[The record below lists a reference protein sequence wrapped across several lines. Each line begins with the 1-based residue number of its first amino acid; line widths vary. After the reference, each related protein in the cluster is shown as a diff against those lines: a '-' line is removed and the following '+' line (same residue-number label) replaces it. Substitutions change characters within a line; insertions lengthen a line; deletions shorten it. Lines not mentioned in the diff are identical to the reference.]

1 MKKGPASAEMHVGPG
16 FRIRSDVTRPD
27 RATIEAFAAF
37 ETPDIS
43 DLMNRMYT
51 MRGGIRPMTDL
62 DLRILGPACTVKT
75 SPGDNLTV
83 HKSLDIAKPGDVVVV
98 DAGGSTLHAVL
109 GDTITMKARH
119 RGIAGFVI
127 DGMIRDLPGIL
138 AIGDIPVFAKGV
150 TPIGPLHRG
159 PGEVNYPIGAGGV
172 VVNPGDIIV
181 GDANGVVVVER
192 EVAEDVIN
200 RLRRRATEL
209 ADYLAAVAAG
219 RFSNEWVDQTLR
231 SNGIDPMTDS

>member
-1 MKKGPASAEMHVGPG
+1 
-16 FRIRSDVTRPD
+16 
-27 RATIEAFAAF
+27 
-37 ETPDIS
+37 
-43 DLMNRMYT
+43 
-51 MRGGIRPMTDL
+51 
-62 DLRILGPACTVKT
+62 VKT
-75 SPGDNLTV
+75 FPGDNLTV

-98 DAGGSTLHAVL
+98 DAEGSTLHAVL

-159 PGEVNYPIGAGGV
+159 PGEVNYPICAGGV

-181 GDANGVVVVER
+181 GDANGVVVVQR
-192 EVAEDVIN
+192 ESASDILG
-200 RLRRRATEL
+200 RLQRRAAAL
-209 ADYLAAVAAG
+209 ADYLTAVAAG
-219 RFSNEWVDQTLR
+219 QFSNEWVDETLR
-231 SNGIDPMTDS
+231 SNGLDPTAGS